1 MSDSVLQEH
10 HDAVLLLT
18 LNRPEK
24 LNALN
29 LALAEGLVDALDSAE
44 ADDAVRAVVVT
55 GAGRAFSAGADLKE
69 FAEKTPEKEA
79 ANRRRSDMYARLN
92 AMVPGMSKPVI
103 AAVNG
108 LALGGGCGLVMS
120 SDMAIA
126 SDAAT
131 FSYPELK
138 HGMVPAGVLPALAR
152 QVGRKAA
159 FDLMATGRTFD
170 ADEAVRLGIISR
182 TVAADRLLDEVM
194 VVADTMA
201 GYSREAMS
209 GLKRLLDRVV
219 DMPLADGLAFVR
231 ADRENNSKN

>member
-1 MSDSVLQEH
+1 MSDSVLQERR
-10 HDAVLLLT
+10 DAVLLLT
-18 LNRPEK
+18 LNRSDK

-29 LALAEGLVDALDSAE
+29 LALAEALVAALDAAE
-44 ADDAVRAVVVT
+44 EDEAVRVIVLT

-69 FAEKTPEKEA
+69 FKEKTPETAA
-79 ANRRRSDMYARLN
+79 ANRRRSQMFTRLN
-92 AMVPGMSKPVI
+92 GMVPGMSKPVV

-108 LALGGGCGLVMS
+108 LALGGGCGLVVS
-120 SDMAIA
+120 CDMALA
-126 SDAAT
+126 SETAS

-159 FDLMATGRTFD
+159 FDLMGTGRTFD
-170 ADEAVRLGIISR
+170 AHEAARLGIVSR
-182 TVAADRLLDEVM
+182 VVAADRLQDEVM
-194 VVADTMA
+194 TVAGLMA

-231 ADRENNSKN
+231 ADRENNSRD

>member
-10 HDAVLLLT
+10 HDGVLLLT
-18 LNRPEK
+18 LDRPEK

-29 LALAEGLVDALDSAE
+29 LALADGLVTALDDAE

-69 FAEKTPEKEA
+69 FQEKTPENAA
-79 ANRRRSDMYARLN
+79 ANQRRSDLYARLN
-92 AMVPGMSKPVI
+92 GMVPGMSKPVI

-108 LALGGGCGLVMS
+108 LALGGGCGLVVAC
-120 SDMAIA
+120 DMAVA
-126 SDAAT
+126 TEGAT

-138 HGMVPAGVLPALAR
+138 HGMVPAGVLPGLAR

-159 FDLMATGRTFD
+159 FDLMGTGRTFG
-170 ADEAVRLGIISR
+170 AEEAVRFGIISR
-182 TVAADRLLDEVM
+182 VVAADRLLDDVM
-194 VVADTMA
+194 ETAHIMA
-201 GYSREAMS
+201 GYSTEAMS

-219 DMPLADGLAFVR
+219 DLPLADGLAFVR
-231 ADRENNSKN
+231 ADRDKNSGD

>member
-10 HDAVLLLT
+10 HDGVLLLT

-29 LALAEGLVDALDSAE
+29 LALADGLVTALDAAE
-44 ADDAVRAVVVT
+44 ADDAVRAIVLT

-69 FAEKTPEKEA
+69 FKDKTLENVA
-79 ANRRRSDMYARLN
+79 LARRRSGLYARLN
-92 AMVPGMSKPVI
+92 GMVPGMSKPVI

-108 LALGGGCGLVMS
+108 LALGGGCGLVVS
-120 SDMAIA
+120 CDMALA
-126 SDAAT
+126 SGTAT

-138 HGMVPAGVLPALAR
+138 HGMVPAGVLPPLAR

-170 ADEAVRLGIISR
+170 AHEAARLGIISR
-182 TVAADRLLDEVM
+182 IVAADRLLDDVM
-194 VVADTMA
+194 DVAHTMA
-201 GYSREAMS
+201 GYSREAMA

-219 DMPLADGLAFVR
+219 DLPLADGLAFVR
-231 ADRENNSKN
+231 ADKEKG

>member
-1 MSDSVLQEH
+1 VSDSVLQERL
-10 HDAVLLLT
+10 DGVLLLT

-29 LALAEGLVDALDSAE
+29 LALTEALVAALDAAE

-69 FAEKTPEKEA
+69 FLDKSPENEA
-79 ANRRRSDMYARLN
+79 PNRRRSDLFARLN
-92 AMVPGMSKPVI
+92 GMVPGMSKPVI

-108 LALGGGCGLVMS
+108 LALGGGCGLVVAC
-120 SDMAIA
+120 DMAIA
-126 SDAAT
+126 SETAS

-138 HGMVPAGVLPALAR
+138 HDMVPAGVLPCLAR

-159 FDLMATGRTFD
+159 FDLMGTGRTFD
-170 ADEAVRLGIISR
+170 AHEAARLGIISR
-182 TVAADRLLDEVM
+182 IVAADQLLDEVM
-194 VVADTMA
+194 EVAHTMA
-201 GYSREAMS
+201 GYSVEAMS

-219 DMPLADGLAFVR
+219 DLPLADGLAFVR
-231 ADRENNSKN
+231 ADREKGNI

>member
-10 HDAVLLLT
+10 LDGVLLLT

-29 LALAEGLVDALDSAE
+29 LALAEGLVAALDAAE
-44 ADDAVRAVVVT
+44 ADDTVRAIVVT

-69 FAEKTPEKEA
+69 FREKTPQNA
-79 ANRRRSDMYARLN
+79 GLNQRRSDLYARIN
-92 AMVPGMSKPVI
+92 GMVPGMRKPVI

-108 LALGGGCGLVMS
+108 LALGGGCGLVVS
-120 SDMAIA
+120 CDMAIA
-126 SDAAT
+126 SETAT

-159 FDLMATGRTFD
+159 FDLMGTGRTFD
-170 ADEAVRLGIISR
+170 ANEAVRLGIISR
-182 TVAADRLLDEVM
+182 IVAADQLLDDVM
-194 VVADTMA
+194 VVAHTMA
-201 GYSREAMS
+201 GYSVEAMS

-219 DMPLADGLAFVR
+219 DLPLADGLAFVR
-231 ADRENNSKN
+231 ADKEIDSGN

>member
-1 MSDSVLQEH
+1 MNDSVLQEH
-10 HDAVLLLT
+10 HDGVLLLS
-18 LNRPEK
+18 LNRPDK

-29 LALAEGLVDALDSAE
+29 TALADALVTALDAAAE
-44 ADDAVRAVVVT
+44 DDAVRAVVVT

-69 FAEKTPEKEA
+69 FQEKTAENA
-79 ANRRRSDMYARLN
+79 ASNQHRSDLYARIN
-92 AMVPGMSKPVI
+92 GMVPGMSKPVI

-108 LALGGGCGLVMS
+108 LALGGGCGLVVS
-120 SDMAIA
+120 CDMAVA
-126 SDAAT
+126 SDTAT

-159 FDLMATGRTFD
+159 FDLMGTGRTFD
-170 ADEAVRLGIISR
+170 ADEAVRLGIVSR
-182 TVAADRLLDEVM
+182 IAAPDRLLDDVM
-194 VVADTMA
+194 EIAHTMA
-201 GYSREAMS
+201 GYSVEAMS

-231 ADRENNSKN
+231 ADRENSPKN